1 MKRILSYILLG
12 ASLFCSCGKKLD
24 IYPRSAVAPESITEK
39 DLAALELGMYN
50 RVQNNPPTESWI
62 LNDLVGGTLQ
72 GSTST
77 PFDLINNTL
86 SPLSGIISGGWNGYY
101 TALYQVNNVLR
112 ITNGLEVT
120 SVRNRVKGEA
130 HYFRAMLYY
139 FLVTRWGGVPLLKE
153 NSLDGLPRSSAA
165 EVWALIEEDLHQSVN
180 LLGSSSGYYYVS
192 QDAAKALMARVKL
205 TQNKM
210 TDAAQLAESLI
221 TGGKYSL
228 DTFEK
233 IFRKIQ
239 NTEVIFAFV
248 NNTEES
254 SNAISNLFYTY
265 AHTNKGGYFYRPP
278 QTVMDLFVAEDKR
291 KSISVDVVAGN
302 NVINKYPSGQ
312 GGRDP
317 VIISRLGE
325 IYLISAEA
333 QGRNLG
339 TARLNELRAFRGLSP
354 VFPTSDAAFV
364 DAVLAERRRELLAE
378 NFMYVDLVR
387 TGRAKTVLG
396 ILDHQLVLPIPNTE
410 LRVNSKLVPNP
421 GY

>member
-1 MKRILSYILLG
+1 MKRTLTYLLIG
-12 ASLFCSCGKKLD
+12 ASLLYSCGDKLD

-39 DLAALELGMYN
+39 DLPALELGMYN

-62 LNDLVGGTLQ
+62 LNDMVGGTLQ

-86 SPLSGIISGGWNGYY
+86 SPLSGTISGAWNGYY
-101 TALYQVNNVLR
+101 TALYQVNNVLK
-112 ITNGLEVT
+112 ITGSLDA
-120 SVRNRVKGEA
+120 SPVRNRVKGEA
-130 HYFRAMLYY
+130 HYFRGMLYY
-139 FLVTRWGGVPLLKE
+139 YLVTRWGGVPLLRE
-153 NSLDGLPRSSAA
+153 NTLDALPRSSPA
-165 EVWALIEEDLHQSVN
+165 EVWGLIEEDLQQSID
-180 LLGSSSGYYYVS
+180 LLGTSSGYYYVS
-192 QDAAKALMARVKL
+192 QDAARALLARVKL
-205 TQNKM
+205 TQGKM
-210 TDAAQLAESLI
+210 GEATQLAESLI

-228 DTFEK
+228 DGFEK

-239 NTEVIFAFV
+239 NTEIIFAFV

-265 AHTNKGGYFYRPP
+265 AHANKGGYFYRPP
-278 QTVMDLFVAEDKR
+278 QNVMDLFVPEDKR
-291 KSISVDVVAGN
+291 RAISVDVVAGN

-325 IYLISAEA
+325 VYLISAEA

-339 TARLNELRAFRGLSP
+339 LARLNELRAFRGLGP
-354 VFPTSDAAFV
+354 VFPATDIAFIDAII
-364 DAVLAERRRELLAE
+364 AERRRELLAE

-410 LRVNSKLVPNP
+410 LRVNPKLVPNP